1 MTSTSTVTNLSYLYY
16 TYSMIKE
23 KSLSITIENGYP
35 EIKANKQQDGQA
47 GKNSKGGCNNNG
59 SR

>member
-1 MTSTSTVTNLSYLYY
+1 
-16 TYSMIKE
+16 MIKE
-23 KSLSITIENGYP
+23 KALSITIENGYP
-35 EIKANKQQDGQA
+35 EIKANKQQDGRA

>member
-1 MTSTSTVTNLSYLYY
+1 
-16 TYSMIKE
+16 MIKE

-35 EIKANKQQDGQA
+35 EIKANKQQDAQA